1 MVVFFFQFYNKLW
14 QEKAKQ
20 LDLSVA
26 ETMILY
32 SVWSQWDGTHGK
44 KEWFIH
50 IPWLVIPCLALST
63 RIISALW
70 VLILLIN
77 GLQLPLI
84 LFSFLK
90 KFYFHRNRRRVK

>member
-32 SVWSQWDGTHGK
+32 SV
-44 KEWFIH
+44 
-50 IPWLVIPCLALST
+50 
-63 RIISALW
+63 
-70 VLILLIN
+70 
-77 GLQLPLI
+77 
-84 LFSFLK
+84 
-90 KFYFHRNRRRVK
+90 